1 MQNKEIIDT
10 NLIYLHILTQAIF
23 VIRNL
28 NLFSELMNYD
38 NVSIP

>member
-10 NLIYLHILTQAIF
+10 NLIYLHILTRAIF
-23 VIRNL
+23 VIRNF